1 MARSGQALVEYI
13 LVIALVGIA
22 LALSIL
28 LFQRVLGDR
37 FVDVSTTL
45 ETVLPREDTG
55 GAPGQGGTPPGQ
67 GGTPPGQGGT
77 PPGQGGTPPG
87 QGGTPPGRGPG
98 R

>member
-37 FVDVSTTL
+37 LEDVSATV

-55 GAPGQGGTPPGQ
+55 GAPGQGGNP
-67 GGTPPGQGGT
+67 PPGQGGT